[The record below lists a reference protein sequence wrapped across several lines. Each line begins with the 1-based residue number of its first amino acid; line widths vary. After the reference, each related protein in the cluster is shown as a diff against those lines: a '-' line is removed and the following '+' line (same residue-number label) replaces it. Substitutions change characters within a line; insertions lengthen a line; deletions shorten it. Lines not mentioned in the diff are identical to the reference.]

1 LLLLSFH
8 LQRQAYSFGSLAEG
22 MMDRK
27 IIVNHVAPMQPVPA
41 FSEHPSRANVLPVF
55 ASFDMFDSPMDMT
68 KIVRMFD
75 IKLVSIEE
83 FGKKM
88 TAGS

>member
-1 LLLLSFH
+1 VIGGPEPLSF
-8 LQRQAYSFGSLAEG
+8 LDAIAVYERLLG
-22 MMDRK
+22 RK

-41 FSEHPSRANVLPVF
+41 FSEHPSRANLLPVF

-88 TAGS
+88 IAGS